1 MVVESIMDDNR
12 LSSINPYYPRENG
25 GCVYRYF
32 QDMIIQNE
40 PILDTL
46 RRMKKENNITEY
58 MEIAYRYCLENE
70 CAIRNHIV
78 EAEKEF

>member
-1 MVVESIMDDNR
+1 MDDER

-32 QDMIIQNE
+32 QDMVIGNR

-46 RRMKKENNITEY
+46 RDLYRNSSMTAY
-58 MEIAYRYCLENE
+58 MDRAYDYIAVNE
-70 CAIRNHIV
+70 AAIRQHI
-78 EAEKEF
+78 EKSQGC